1 MAKRNHTTQK
11 QKKRRT
17 THKRHLRMGGGGM
30 IWEGIQFGLKGVDF
44 FIHLII

>member
-1 MAKRNHTTQK
+1 MVRRNHTQK

-17 THKRHLRMGGGGM
+17 THKRNRRMVGGGM
-30 IWEGIQFGLKGVDF
+30 IWEGIKFGLKGVDF